1 MRLLR
6 SECMYVLVWQYR
18 YGADPLVV
26 ASSFVYNSYPYYSLR
41 DPAPFL
47 VCCRVAAGI
56 ELVWKQE
63 GKSNRYMY
71 CDAVE
76 LKVVEIVYM

>member
-26 ASSFVYNSYPYYSLR
+26 ASSLVLYTSYPYYSLR

-47 VCCRVAAGI
+47 GYCRVAAGI
-56 ELVWKQE
+56 NEIICKQE
-63 GKSNRYMY
+63 GKS
-71 CDAVE
+71 
-76 LKVVEIVYM
+76 KVL